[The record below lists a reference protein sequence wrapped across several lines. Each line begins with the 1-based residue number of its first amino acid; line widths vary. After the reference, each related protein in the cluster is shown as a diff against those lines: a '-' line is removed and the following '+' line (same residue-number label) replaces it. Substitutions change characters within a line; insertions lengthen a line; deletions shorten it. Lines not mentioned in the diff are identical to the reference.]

1 MKCISCGK
9 QLQEGEIYIMKVLD
23 VRCGYFCKKCGTET
37 DTAKS
42 RRIIA
47 FAIRD
52 ARLQFLR
59 EEIAREKEV
68 RK

>member
-1 MKCISCGK
+1 MKCISCGNP
-9 QLQEGEIYIMKVLD
+9 LQEGDIYILKVLE
-23 VRCGYFCKKCGTET
+23 VKCGYFCKKCGMET

-42 RRIIA
+42 RRILS